1 MKMPPPEKMPPNGNG
16 RSPPNGRA
24 DELSHGERIAQLE
37 VLIQNCATKTDL
49 ANLRAEMAELRGEM
63 KAEMAAL
70 RGRMDALDEKIDG
83 VKNELNEKIESVRTE
98 LNEKIESLRSDLKRQ
113 IESSA
118 SSTLKWMLGILL
130 PFFTLLMTVFKFL

>member
-1 MKMPPPEKMPPNGNG
+1 MPYSRHMKNKTSLTMDPSRMKKMPPPGKMPPNGSG

-37 VLIQNCATKTDL
+37 VLIQNCATKEDL
-49 ANLRAEMAELRGEM
+49 ERLRAELKTEMAELRGELKTEMAELRSEM

-70 RGRMDALDEKIDG
+70 RAEMHA
-83 VKNELNEKIESVRTE
+83 NSV
-98 LNEKIESLRSDLKRQ
+98 
-113 IESSA
+113 
-118 SSTLKWMLGILL
+118 STLKWMLGIML